1 MNIYLGRLSRNVS
14 ESKIKELFE
23 QFGPVSSIKII
34 KDKFT
39 GSPKG
44 FAFVEMEDEA
54 AHEAIAAL
62 NGTDYDG
69 QKIIVSEA
77 RPRENRDNRFSPR
90 GGGDSRG
97 GYGDSNG
104 GGRSRFNN
112 RF

>member
-44 FAFVEMEDEA
+44 FAFVEMENQSDA
-54 AHEAIAAL
+54 DQAISKL
-62 NGTDYDG
+62 NNSNLEGR
-69 QKIIVSEA
+69 QIVVNPS
-77 RPRENRDNRFSPR
+77 RPREQNAAPRKR
-90 GGGDSRG
+90 GGW
-97 GYGDSNG
+97 
-104 GGRSRFNN
+104 
-112 RF
+112 